1 MALGPR
7 RRSPPPP
14 PPARGILLVLLAAAA
29 AMAPAA
35 LALQLKYPTPAQLQ
49 HEGPL
54 PSARDVGL
62 EYLRVPG
69 GRYGEAGNAL
79 ERRSHEIGRPRTTP
93 TSRVKF
99 ACLLR
104 RRDGIEMYG
113 RQIIHDPDVDPNYAT
128 LVWRNGKEEGARWDA
143 TLLLKPR
150 SLVGSSTREAEKSEC
165 FVAMNRFAVKAGCEV
180 DFERRW
186 AERESKLP
194 AQPGFLGFS
203 LLRKRK
209 DLEGGSA
216 PPSPPN
222 PEDVYNYSTCTIW
235 TSFKQWSHWRDG
247 EGRYSHDASN
257 KAVARTPISEWLD
270 APASPIFW
278 DGLGM
283 VLSESGV

>member
-1 MALGPR
+1 MGR
-7 RRSPPPP
+7 RKK
-14 PPARGILLVLLAAAA
+14 AA
-29 AMAPAA
+29 
-35 LALQLKYPTPAQLQ
+35 T
-49 HEGPL
+49 
-54 PSARDVGL
+54 
-62 EYLRVPG
+62 LRVVCC
-69 GRYGEAGNAL
+69 AL
-79 ERRSHEIGRPRTTP
+79 FKALLDAKAMKRGDAERFR
-93 TSRVKF
+93 
-99 ACLLR
+99 
-104 RRDGIEMYG
+104 
-113 RQIIHDPDVDPNYAT
+113 
-128 LVWRNGKEEGARWDA
+128 VWRGNLEAVTAHNAKADQGLA
-143 TLLLKPR
+143 TYR
-150 SLVGSSTREAEKSEC
+150 M
-165 FVAMNRFAVKAGCEV
+165 AMNRFAVKAGCEV